1 MKKSFNLLLLSF
13 LLCSCHEPICEEEIT
28 PYLGELENKIFVTSY
43 IHLLASS
50 LVDNTVKY
58 SKEKLTPDGR
68 VQEYDYEIFSS
79 LIDQVNIYKPS
90 YFIITGYL
98 TFN

>member
-13 LLCSCHEPICEEEIT
+13 LLCSCHEPIFEEEIT
-28 PYLGELENKIFVTSY
+28 PYLGELENKMFVTSD

-58 SKEKLTPDGR
+58 SKEKLTSDGR
-68 VQEYDYEIFSS
+68 GEEYDYEIFSS
-79 LIDQVNIYKPS
+79 IVEQGNKEKK
-90 YFIITGYL
+90 
-98 TFN
+98 